1 MYNGGLEAIIT
12 ATYAQTSEVLQCKGS
27 MSQNCYHIP
36 YSTMRSRCI
45 LHMSS
50 YTRSYYFP
58 QCLRKVSLFPF
69 GNIRARRT
77 YFCFHGASFYWRLKC
92 HARQTY
98 WDPLSLWRMLAA
110 ISSQPW
116 CSLFTLGLVYFHML
130 EMYEPLSCVLFFESS
145 PETHASMNQKGCSLS
160 VHSTPHLIQVLSAQ
174 WYVTWTQT
182 LTVWFLSRVTSLPSA
197 KVFPGVDIL
206 GIDPESHFQICDL
219 LCQGHR
225 IWLASLGNKLVQVY
239 SSGPMDSG
247 RLWLP
252 WLGDL

>member
-1 MYNGGLEAIIT
+1 MLDWRPSLLQHMPKLQRCCNVKEACLRIATTFHIALWGQDAFYIWVRTQEVIIFLS
-12 ATYAQTSEVLQCKGS
+12 AWGRFPCFHSATSEHEEPISV
-27 MSQNCYHIP
+27 
-36 YSTMRSRCI
+36 STV
-45 LHMSS
+45 H
-50 YTRSYYFP
+50 
-58 QCLRKVSLFPF
+58 LFP
-69 GNIRARRT
+69 
-77 YFCFHGASFYWRLKC
+77 YWRLKC